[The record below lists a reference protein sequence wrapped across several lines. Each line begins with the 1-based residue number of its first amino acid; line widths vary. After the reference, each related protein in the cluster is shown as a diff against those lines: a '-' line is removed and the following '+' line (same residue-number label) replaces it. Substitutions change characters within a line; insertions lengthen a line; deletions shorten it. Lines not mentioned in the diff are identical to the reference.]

1 MRVKVIVFLLII
13 SIKLIGLNITGY
25 VVNVDEK
32 PIENVVITVNNK
44 AVISRENGNF
54 RLVDI
59 AAEDEVNFHKIT
71 YKDKKIIAG
80 DIKKTVILKE
90 DIITIQGIRVI
101 EQRKRKLIGSN
112 EIVVIKA
119 GNRTGSAADILRDN
133 TDLQISGIPLTGE
146 EQKIVFPGYKA
157 RHTLVMLDGIPLNK
171 SGTAFDI
178 STIPAE
184 IIESIEVVKGSSSS
198 IGGAGSMGGIININ
212 TKRANNKYMVGVSH
226 TFGSFG
232 LDKDSLTLSAANS
245 KTQFYAFVRKS
256 FARNDFEYIPAEDP
270 DTLRTR
276 DYNDKS
282 VYDANISL
290 GYYSSIGML
299 SYKLLFQDFF
309 KKLPGNIES
318 LEWFKNSRLSGQS
331 QKHIV
336 NYSTNI
342 KDYRIKA
349 DLFYSLDNSLYD
361 NTRLD
366 STFANNIYLATLA
379 RNRQLNRG
387 IKLHSEYL
395 SDVFY
400 IDWGGDYRYEDF
412 KYTDLNYPNQS
423 IEKVYRNNYA
433 VFGKTQL
440 KQKHFPYTTSLTG
453 SARWDY
459 TTDFNDHTSWKIEPE
474 FSYENY
480 FKIILGG
487 NVANGYTL
495 PSYYS
500 LFWKGDTHVSG
511 NPELKPESSLSWQIF
526 SKLELLDN
534 HFKVA
539 YRHDDI
545 DDMIYWDR
553 DQNGKWKPDNIGE
566 SEVTSWEVETEIH
579 PFKFLRLSCIYAGV
593 TAIDITENS
602 LYEGKNT
609 IYIPEYSLKCDAI
622 IEYQDFI
629 VTSSYHS
636 TGEQWTTRDQMSEE
650 KKLSSYDLLNAG
662 AEYSID
668 WKDFKFT
675 PAIRVNNIF
684 NKLYEVY
691 DHIPQPGFNYEVNLG
706 IEWKM

>member
-1 MRVKVIVFLLII
+1 M
-13 SIKLIGLNITGY
+13 KLIGLNVAARI
-25 VVNVDEK
+25 VDVDGK
-32 PIENVVITVNNK
+32 PIGNVIVTVNNK
-44 AVISRENGNF
+44 AEISQRNGNF
-54 RLVDI
+54 RLVDVSV
-59 AAEDEVNFHKIT
+59 EDEISFHKIT
-71 YKDKKIIAG
+71 YKDKSLLAG
-80 DIKKTVILKE
+80 DIKETVVLEE
-90 DIITIQGIRVI
+90 DVITIQGLRII
-101 EQRKRKLIGSN
+101 EQRKRELIGSS
-112 EIVVIKA
+112 EIIVIKA
-119 GNRTGSAADILRDN
+119 GNRSGSAADILRDH
-133 TDLQISGIPLTGE
+133 TDLQISGISLTGE
-146 EQKIVFPGYKA
+146 EQKVIFPGYKE

-171 SGTAFDI
+171 SGMAFDI

-184 IIESIEVVKGSSSS
+184 IIESIEVMRGSSSS

-212 TKRANNKYMVGVSH
+212 TKRANNKYMASVSH
-226 TFGSFG
+226 SFGSFG
-232 LDKDSLTLSAANS
+232 LDKHSLTLSAANS
-245 KTQFYAFVRKS
+245 KIQFYAFVRKS

-270 DTLRTR
+270 DTLRIR

-282 VYDANISL
+282 IYDANISL
-290 GYYSSIGML
+290 SYYGSIGML

-309 KKLPGNIES
+309 KKLPGNVES
-318 LEWFKNSRLSGQS
+318 LEYFKDSRLTGQS

-336 NYSTNI
+336 NYS
-342 KDYRIKA
+342 KVLEDYRIKA
-349 DLFYSLDNSLYD
+349 DLFYSLDKSLYD

-366 STFANNIYLATLA
+366 STLSDDIYLAILA
-379 RNRQLNRG
+379 RNRQLSRG

-412 KYTDLNYPNQS
+412 KYTDLNYPDQS
-423 IEKVYRNNYA
+423 IEKIFRNNYA

-453 SARWDY
+453 SARWDN
-459 TTDFNDHTSWKIEPE
+459 TTGFDDHTSWKIEPE

-480 FKIILGG
+480 FKIFLGG

-500 LFWKGDTHVSG
+500 LFWKGDSHVSG
-511 NPELKPESSLSWQIF
+511 NPLLKPESSLSWQIF

-534 HFKVA
+534 SFKVT

-553 DQNGKWKPDNIGE
+553 DHNGKWKPHNLSGA
-566 SEVTSWEVETEIH
+566 EVNNYTLELMLK
-579 PFKFLRLSCIYAGV
+579 PFDSIELNGIYNR
-593 TAIDITENS
+593 TKAIDCTYNGDGS
-602 LYEGKNT
+602 QTAFFGKR
-609 IYIPEYSLKCDAI
+609 IMYIPDYTFNLNIQIKFKQLSGKI
-622 IEYQDFI
+622 
-629 VTSSYHS
+629 SYMC
-636 TGEQWTTRDQMSEE
+636 TGEQWTTREQLSEE
-650 KKLSSYDLLNAG
+650 KILSSYDLLNIG
-662 AEYSID
+662 LEYSVG

-706 IEWKM
+706 IEYKK

>member
-1 MRVKVIVFLLII
+1 MRTKFIITLLIV
-13 SIKLIGLNITGY
+13 SIKMISLNIAGH
-25 VVNVDEK
+25 VVDSAGE
-32 PIENVVITVNNK
+32 PIENVIITINNK
-44 AVISRENGNF
+44 AVISTKNGNF
-54 RLVDI
+54 RLADVSTKDR
-59 AAEDEVNFHKIT
+59 VNFHKISF
-71 YKDKKIIAG
+71 KDKTLLAGEIAE
-80 DIKKTVILKE
+80 IVILKD
-90 DIITIQGIRVI
+90 DIITIQGLRVI
-101 EQRKRKLIGSN
+101 EQRKRELIGSS
-112 EIVVIKA
+112 EIILIKA
-119 GNRTGSAADILRDN
+119 GNSSGSAADILREN

-146 EQKIVFPGYKA
+146 EQKIIFPGYKA

-184 IIESIEVVKGSSSS
+184 IIESIEVVRGSSSS

-212 TKRANNKYMVGVSH
+212 TKQANSKYMASASH

-232 LDKDSLTLSAANS
+232 LDKHSLTLSAANS
-245 KTQFYAFVRKS
+245 KIQFYAFIRKS
-256 FARNDFEYIPAEDP
+256 FARNDFEYTPIEDP

-282 VYDANISL
+282 IYDANINL
-290 GYYSSIGML
+290 GYYGSIGML

-309 KKLPGNIES
+309 KKLPGNTES
-318 LEWFKNSRLSGQS
+318 LEWFKDSRLTGQS

-336 NYSTNI
+336 NYS
-342 KDYRIKA
+342 KKLRDYSIKA

-366 STFANNIYLATLA
+366 STWSHNIFLATLA
-379 RNRQLNRG
+379 RNRQLSRG

-412 KYTDLNYPNQS
+412 KYTDLNYPDQS

-440 KQKHFPYTTSLTG
+440 KQKHFPYTTGLTG
-453 SARWDY
+453 SARWDN
-459 TTDFNDHTSWKIEPE
+459 TTDFNDHTSWKLEPE
-474 FSYENY
+474 FSYEKY

-500 LFWKGDTHVSG
+500 LFWKGDSHVSG
-511 NPELKPESSLSWQIF
+511 NPDLKPESSLSWQIF
-526 SKLELLDN
+526 SKLKLSDN
-534 HFKVA
+534 SFKVT

-566 SEVTSWEVETEIH
+566 SKVTSWEVKTEIY
-579 PFKFLRLSCIYAGV
+579 PFKLLRLSCVYADV
-593 TAIDITENS
+593 TAIDITKNS
-602 LYEGKNT
+602 LYEGKDI
-609 IYIPEYSLKCDAI
+609 IYIPDYSLKCDATF
-622 IEYQDFI
+622 EYQDFI
-629 VTSSYHS
+629 VTTSYHS
-636 TGEQWTTRDQMSEE
+636 TGEQWTTRDQLSEE
-650 KKLSSYDLLNAG
+650 KKLPSYDLLNAG
-662 AEYSID
+662 IEYTVK
-668 WKDFKFT
+668 WKKIEFK
-675 PAIRVNNIF
+675 PSIRVNNIL
-684 NKLYEVY
+684 NKLYEIY
-691 DHIPQPGFNYEVNLG
+691 DYVPQPGFNWEVSLRL
-706 IEWKM
+706 EYKV